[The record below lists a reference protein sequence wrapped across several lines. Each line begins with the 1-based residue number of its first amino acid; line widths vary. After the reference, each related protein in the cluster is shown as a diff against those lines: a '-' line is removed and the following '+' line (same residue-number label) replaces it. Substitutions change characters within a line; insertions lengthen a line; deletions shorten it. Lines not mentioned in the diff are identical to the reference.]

1 MTRVLVVALL
11 ALSIATSALAQVLE
25 NANGERR
32 AADRAAGVYERD
44 QETPAADP
52 ADVASPESVV
62 KAVYETLS
70 GRAGEARNWN
80 RFRSL
85 MAPDARF
92 VTESAAADGTVRRR
106 ALGVED
112 LIASND
118 KSFASQGFFEH
129 GVIAHDEVWG
139 HFAVVVTPYES
150 RHAPG
155 EAPFARG
162 IKHVELTSDGKRWF
176 IESIV
181 WERETTASPLPPDAA
196 AALNARPGEADH
208 EEGLNSFVL

>member
-1 MTRVLVVALL
+1 MIRAL
-11 ALSIATSALAQVLE
+11 ALAALSLSVPSSGVAQVLD
-25 NANGERR
+25 NPRGEAR
-32 AADRAAGVYERD
+32 AADRAVGANKHD

-52 ADVASPESVV
+52 ADVATPESAV

-70 GRAGEARNWN
+70 GRAGETRNWD

-92 VTESAAADGTVRRR
+92 ITQSVAADGAVRRR
-106 ALGVED
+106 VLGVGE
-112 LIASND
+112 LITSND
-118 KSFASQGFFEH
+118 NAFATQGFFEH
-129 GVIAHDEVWG
+129 YAIARDEAWA
-139 HFAVVVTPYES
+139 HFAVVVTPYET

-162 IKHVELTSDGKRWF
+162 IKHIELTSDGKRWF

-181 WERETTASPLPPDAA
+181 WERETTASPLPPEAA
-196 AALNARPGEADH
+196 AALNPKPGAAKD
-208 EEGLNSFVL
+208 EEGADGFVL

>member
-1 MTRVLVVALL
+1 MIRALIVSAL
-11 ALSIATSALAQVLE
+11 TLSIAYSAAAQVLE

-32 AADRAAGVYERD
+32 AADRAAGVYERS
-44 QETPAADP
+44 QETPPADP
-52 ADVASPESVV
+52 ADVATPESVV
-62 KAVYETLS
+62 KAIYETLS
-70 GRAGEARNWN
+70 GRADEARNWD

-92 VTESAAADGTVRRR
+92 ITESVAPDGAVRRR

-112 LIASND
+112 LITSND
-118 KSFASQGFFEH
+118 KSFATQGFFEH
-129 GVIAHDEVWG
+129 GVITHDEVWG

-181 WERETTASPLPPDAA
+181 WERETTASPLPPEAA
-196 AALNARPGEADH
+196 AALNPKPGEARYEDGSY
-208 EEGLNSFVL
+208 EFVL

>member
-1 MTRVLVVALL
+1 MVRALVVAALS
-11 ALSIATSALAQVLE
+11 LSIATSALAQVRE
-25 NANGERR
+25 NERGEAR
-32 AADRAAGVYERD
+32 AADRAVGANKHN

-52 ADVASPESVV
+52 ADVATPESVV
-62 KAVYETLS
+62 KAIYETLS

-92 VTESAAADGTVRRR
+92 ITESVAADGAVRRR
-106 ALGVED
+106 ALGVDD
-112 LIASND
+112 LITSNE
-118 KSFASQGFFEH
+118 KGFATQGFFEH
-129 GVIAHDEVWG
+129 GVIAHNDVWG

-150 RHAPG
+150 RRAPG

-181 WERETTASPLPPDAA
+181 WEKETTASPLPPEAA
-196 AALNARPGEADH
+196 AALNAR
-208 EEGLNSFVL
+208 

>member
-1 MTRVLVVALL
+1 MMRALVVA
-11 ALSIATSALAQVLE
+11 ALSLSAASSALAQVLE
-25 NANGERR
+25 NDRGEAR
-32 AADRAAGVYERD
+32 AADRAVGANKHD

-52 ADVASPESVV
+52 ADVATPESAV
-62 KAVYETLS
+62 KAVYQTLS
-70 GRAGEARNWN
+70 GPAGEARNWN

-85 MAPDARF
+85 VAPGARF
-92 VTESAAADGTVRRR
+92 ITESAAADGTVHRR
-106 ALGVED
+106 ALDVED
-112 LIASND
+112 LISSNE
-118 KSFASQGFFEH
+118 KTFATQGFFEH
-129 GVIAHDEVWG
+129 GVITRKEAWA

-181 WERETTASPLPPDAA
+181 WECETSASPLPPEAA
-196 AALNARPGEADH
+196 ETLEPLSWGY
-208 EEGLNSFVL
+208 VL

>member
-1 MTRVLVVALL
+1 MRRALVVA
-11 ALSIATSALAQVLE
+11 ALSLSIGTSTVAQVRE
-25 NANGERR
+25 NARGEQR
-32 AADRAAGVYERD
+32 AADRAVGANKGD
-44 QETPAADP
+44 QEVPAADP
-52 ADVASPESVV
+52 ADVATPESVV
-62 KAVYETLS
+62 KAIYETLS
-70 GRAGEARNWN
+70 GRAGEARNWD

-92 VTESAAADGTVRRR
+92 VTESVTADGAVRRR

-118 KSFASQGFFEH
+118 ESFATQGFFEH
-129 GVIAHDEVWG
+129 GVITLDEVWA
-139 HFAVVVTPYES
+139 HFAVIVTPYES

-181 WERETTASPLPPDAA
+181 WERETTASPLPPEAA
-196 AALNARPGEADH
+196 AALKARPGEAGH
-208 EEGLNSFVL
+208 EEGLFPFVL